1 MTSSVINTYD
11 TNITETLSSTGDDL
25 LVTSAGSIVNTDSD
39 DGIDSNGEGQ
49 NITIDGLVYSVDG
62 GAGTGIRMVG
72 AGSNLFVNGQVQGDT
87 GVLVDDTSSVSINVG
102 AQGSIDGVNGT
113 AVIFEGNINSPATTG
128 YSLSNAGEI
137 SSGFGFVAHA
147 VVFQYGGYDLLINS
161 GTISG
166 SFAVALYDNA
176 GPETVENSGTIEG
189 GIGGDSAAIY
199 STSSSDGADIVNSGL
214 ITDGAANTI
223 GSVYALI
230 YFDDAAG
237 TASTIDNEGTI
248 TGAGYV
254 IQSISDSL
262 DISNSGTIHGGI
274 YATGTV
280 DIDNSGLWQQ
290 STGHSSGVFSL
301 SGAGDT
307 ITNTG
312 TIAGDVN
319 LTGSG
324 DTLTNDGRIH
334 GDITLG
340 QHATLT
346 NTDMIH
352 GNVVLANYDTIDTS
366 EGKITGTIEAAK
378 VDTFDFSGSF
388 GHNTITGFV
397 STTKAHD
404 TIHFLSDDFA
414 NYAAVQSHMAQV
426 GTDVVIT
433 LDAADTIVLEHQ
445 TLANLT
451 TSDFTFG

>member
-1 MTSSVINTYD
+1 MTSSVINTYV
-11 TNITETLSSTGDDL
+11 TNTTETLTSTGDDL
-25 LVTSAGSIVNTDSD
+25 LVTSAGSIVNT
-39 DGIDSNGEGQ
+39 NGDIGVYSQGESQ
-49 NITIDGLVYSVDG
+49 NTTIDGLVYSVDDG
-62 GAGTGIRMVG
+62 NGVGVEMTG
-72 AGSNLFVNGQVQGDT
+72 AGSNLFVNGQVQGDQ
-87 GVLVDDTSSVSINVG
+87 GVLVDDTTSVNVNIG
-102 AQGSIDGVNGT
+102 AQGSVEGVNGEG
-113 AVIFEGNINSPATTG
+113 VIFEGNINSPAATG
-128 YSLSNAGEI
+128 CTLNNAGEI
-137 SSGFGFVAHA
+137 SAGFGFIAHA
-147 VVFQYGGYDLLINS
+147 VSFQYGGYDLLINS

-166 SFAVALYDNA
+166 AFAVSYFDEV
-176 GPETVENSGTIEG
+176 GTETVENSGTIEG
-189 GIGGDSAAIY
+189 GSGGDSSAIQ
-199 STSSSDGADIVNSGL
+199 STTSSAGVDIVNSGL
-214 ITDGAANTI
+214 ITDGARNTI

-237 TASTIDNEGTI
+237 VASTIDNEGTI

-280 DIDNSGLWQQ
+280 DIVNSGIWQE

-307 ITNTG
+307 IANTG
-312 TIAGDVN
+312 TIVGDIN
-319 LTGSG
+319 LTGST
-324 DTLTNDGRIH
+324 DTLTNDGRIN

-346 NTDMIH
+346 NTGTIH
-352 GNVVLANYDTIDTS
+352 GNVVLAYYDTIDTS
-366 EGKITGTIEAAK
+366 EGKITGTVKATK

-397 STTKAHD
+397 ATNNAHD

-433 LDAADTIVLEHQ
+433 LDAADTIVLESQ

-451 TSDFTFG
+451 SSDFTFG